1 MEQLFTYGS
10 LQHLEIQEKLFNR
23 TLAGVPDTLI
33 DYEKGTIE
41 IEGKVF
47 NIASPKTGSKI
58 EGIVYELD
66 QKELER
72 ADRYEGKNY
81 KRVRVML
88 LSGAEPWFYCRM

>member
-1 MEQLFTYGS
+1 MDQLFTYGS
-10 LQHLEIQEKLFNR
+10 LQHPEIQEKLFNR
-23 TLAGVPDTLI
+23 VLIGRPDTLI
-33 DYEKGTIE
+33 DYKKGTIE

-47 NIASPKTGSKI
+47 NIANPKTGSKI

-81 KRVRVML
+81 KRVRVTL
-88 LSGAEPWFYCRM
+88 LS